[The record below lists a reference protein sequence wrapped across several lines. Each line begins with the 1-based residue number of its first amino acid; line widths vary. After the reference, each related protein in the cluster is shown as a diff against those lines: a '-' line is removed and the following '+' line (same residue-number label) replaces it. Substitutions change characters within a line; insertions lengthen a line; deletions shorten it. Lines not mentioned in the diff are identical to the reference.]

1 MGVPNILTKLPLI
14 AILVIVTLTQ
24 TYAQDSSQ
32 DYLNAHNR
40 ARSNVGVSALRWDA
54 NLANYAQN
62 YLNGFK
68 GSCDMVHSG
77 GPYGENLAWGY
88 PDLTGTAAVKMWV
101 DEWPNY
107 DYNSNSCVGGQC
119 LHYTQV
125 VWRNTA
131 RVGCAKV
138 KCNNGGGTLI
148 SCNYDPRGNYIGQR
162 PYDISPF
169 AVPLSFKHVKEVV
182 VEN

>member
-1 MGVPNILTKLPLI
+1 MGVPNILTMLPLI
-14 AILVIVTLTQ
+14 AILVIVTSTQ

-68 GSCDMVHSG
+68 GSCNMVHSG

-88 PDLTGTAAVKMWV
+88 PDLTGTAAVTTPTLVLVASACTTLKW
-101 DEWPNY
+101 
-107 DYNSNSCVGGQC
+107 CGA
-119 LHYTQV
+119 TQLVLGVPRSSATMV
-125 VWRNTA
+125 VAHSSAATMIP
-131 RVGCAKV
+131 
-138 KCNNGGGTLI
+138 GGTILV
-148 SCNYDPRGNYIGQR
+148 RGLMIL
-162 PYDISPF
+162 
-169 AVPLSFKHVKEVV
+169 VLSQCH
-182 VEN
+182 